1 MEKEETNLYR
11 IPKIMVQDI
20 LNFLNRVQN
29 YENGIE
35 EAYKMVNI
43 VELLKNPI
51 IEPKVNNIK
60 NDDISLEKESPKEKL
75 EKIKRSEKK

>member
-1 MEKEETNLYR
+1 MNLYR
-11 IPKIMVQDI
+11 IPKVIVQDI
-20 LNFLNRVQN
+20 LNFLNRVHS

-51 IEPKVNNIK
+51 IEPKINNIK
-60 NDDISLEKESPKEKL
+60 KDNISLEKESPKKIL
-75 EKIKRSEKK
+75 EKIKKE